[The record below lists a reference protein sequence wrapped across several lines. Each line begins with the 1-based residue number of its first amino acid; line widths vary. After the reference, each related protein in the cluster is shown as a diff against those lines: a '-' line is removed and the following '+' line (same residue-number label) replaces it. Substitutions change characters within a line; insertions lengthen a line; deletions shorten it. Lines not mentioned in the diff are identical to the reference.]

1 MVVKHI
7 AIIMDGN
14 RRYAEKHKIETML
27 GHRRGAEVVENL
39 AGWAEELNIKEL
51 TLYAFSMQNF
61 KRSKTEFNYLMNLLE
76 EFIEHAKDK
85 LKKEPKVKFNF
96 FGRLHLFSE
105 KIQNLVKELQE
116 ISKNNTVVTINLALG
131 YGGRE
136 EISDAVKKL
145 VEKKQEVT
153 EENISNNLYLNSE
166 PDVVIRTGNTIR
178 TSNFLTWQTIYSE
191 WVFLEKTWPEFTK
204 EDLKKVVNDFSK
216 IKRNFGA

>member
-1 MVVKHI
+1 MVNHI

-27 GHRRGAEVVENL
+27 GHHKGAEVVENL
-39 AGWAEELNIKEL
+39 ADWAEELNIKEL

-116 ISKNNTVVTINLALG
+116 ISKNNTVVTMNFALG

-136 EISDAVKKL
+136 EIVDAVKKL
-145 VEKKQEVT
+145 VEKKQEIT

-178 TSNFLTWQTIYSE
+178 TSNFLTWQTTYSE